1 MNCLKC
7 FLIAV
12 ICFTGMLYAQE
23 EIILQQGSNGYT
35 GCEDVKLLTNTNG
48 NRKYADR
55 FEGPFIVAAYY
66 KC

>member
-1 MNCLKC
+1 MNYLKC

-12 ICFTGMLYAQE
+12 IFFSNILYAQE
-23 EIILQQGSNGYT
+23 EIVLQQGSNGYQ

-48 NRKYADR
+48 NRKYATY
-55 FEGPFIVAAYY
+55 FEGPFIVTAYY